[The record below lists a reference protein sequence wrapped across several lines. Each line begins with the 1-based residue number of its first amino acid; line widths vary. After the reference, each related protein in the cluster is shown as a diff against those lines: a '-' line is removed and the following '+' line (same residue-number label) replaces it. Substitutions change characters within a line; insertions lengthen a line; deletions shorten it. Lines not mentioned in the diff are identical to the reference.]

1 VAGSDGRERRAAK
14 HTPLSLTDLSLSPLC
29 PTTALLGATML
40 CYIVPGL
47 CYARAFP
54 HPHAMRSSALLLLA
68 LGLVIGPTA
77 VAIIIADATGAMGV

>member
-1 VAGSDGRERRAAK
+1 
-14 HTPLSLTDLSLSPLC
+14 
-29 PTTALLGATML
+29 ML